1 MPTAKDALEGAK
13 ALGRAIHSPDET
25 ALEHDLRVEAEKAKP
40 EETTALVVT
49 TPGQPIELSKGWSTE
64 QVQLVKDTIA
74 KSADLTDNEFLLF
87 IATCQRMQ
95 LDPLARQIHAVK
107 RGGKLSIQVGIDGFR
122 AIADRTGKLAG
133 NDDPVFEK
141 HSAAKPELADYPQ
154 KATVTVHKLVAGEPR
169 PFRASARWAE
179 YYPGKGGPGF
189 MYRKMPYLML
199 GKCAEAL
206 ALRKAFPAELGGVYV
221 PEEMAQA
228 RQGETS
234 APPENGP
241 QESTWTPPTGTM
253 EQLRKIGAAEIIP
266 IGNEGT
272 KGRPLG
278 DLSQEHVDRLAKWVA
293 ARDQDFAVKF
303 APFVWA
309 IDQLRTKTDEELE
322 IEREFR
328 EVRDKNLARLKSD
341 EPREPGEES
350 PDEGGYQ

>member
-1 MPTAKDALEGAK
+1 MHTPAKPHTAEAALEGAK
-13 ALGRAIHSPDET
+13 EFGRLMHEPIE
-25 ALEHDLRVEAEKAKP
+25 E
-40 EETTALVVT
+40 EETSLVVT

-74 KSADLTDNEFLLF
+74 KAAELTDNEFLLF
-87 IATCQRMQ
+87 IATAQRMQ

-141 HSAAKPELADYPQ
+141 HWAAQKELADYPQ

-169 PFRASARWAE
+169 PFRASARWSE
-179 YYPGKGGPGF
+179 YYPGKGSTGF
-189 MYRKMPYLML
+189 MYRKMPFLML

-228 RQGETS
+228 GEGETS
-234 APPENGP
+234 PPPQNGP
-241 QESTWTPPTGTM
+241 EESTWTPPTGSL
-253 EQLRKIGAAEIIP
+253 EIVRKFAATIEIP

-272 KGRPLG
+272 RGRPLG
-278 DLSQEHVDRLAKWVA
+278 DLSQEHVDRLATWVA
-293 ARDQDFAVKF
+293 ARDQEFAVKY
-303 APFVWA
+303 ARFVWA
-309 IDQLRTKTDEELE
+309 IEQLRTKTEDELE
-322 IEREFR
+322 EARQARER
-328 EVRDKNLARLKSD
+328 D
-341 EPREPGEES
+341 PGEEP

>member
-1 MPTAKDALEGAK
+1 MNTPAKTAA
-13 ALGRAIHSPDET
+13 T
-25 ALEHDLRVEAEKAKP
+25 AESDPGPIEHDLQQELEDP
-40 EETTALVVT
+40 ESTTALVVT

-74 KSADLTDNEFLLF
+74 KAAELTDNEFLLF
-87 IATCQRMQ
+87 VATAQRMQ

-133 NDDPVFEK
+133 NDDPVYEK
-141 HSAAKPELADYPQ
+141 HSAAQKDLADYPQ

-169 PFRASARWAE
+169 PFRASARWSE

-189 MYRKMPYLML
+189 MYRKMPFLML

-228 RQGETS
+228 GLAHIEPETRAEAAEKAETPP
-234 APPENGP
+234 APAAFV
-241 QESTWTPPTGTM
+241 PPTGTM
-253 EQLRKIGAAEIIP
+253 EQLRKIGAAEIVP

-272 KGRPLG
+272 KGKPLG
-278 DLSQEHVDRLAKWVA
+278 DLSQAHVDRLAKWVA
-293 ARDQDFAVKF
+293 QRGQDFAVRY

-309 IDQLRTKTDEELE
+309 IEQLRTKTEDELE
-322 IEREFR
+322 EARHARE
-328 EVRDKNLARLKSD
+328 
-341 EPREPGEES
+341 REPGEEP